1 MTIAKKVVGWL
12 SSVLLVLVLYL
23 FLWPVPIDPIA
34 WEPHPAPGLDGD
46 FAENRVLQ
54 GMELFAT
61 PNTHAPEDVAVDA
74 EGRIYVG
81 VAEGQ
86 VLRYAADGS
95 DPEVFADT
103 GGRPIGLDFD
113 DNGNLIVADPVK
125 GLLSI
130 DPNGSIEVLCTE
142 AGYHPTR
149 LTDDVDVDSQ
159 NVAWFSDASY
169 KWNYQQWMSD
179 VLESAPN
186 GRLLKYDINTG
197 ECSVVLD
204 ELFFANGI
212 AVSPDET
219 YVLVNETTRYRVK
232 RVYVRGPRKG
242 EVEVLIDNLPG
253 FPDGISTGQNGIFW
267 LALFAPRN
275 ETLDSAGPKPWLRK
289 LLYRLPSTLKPK
301 PRRHPVVLGLDASGK
316 VVHNLQ
322 DADGVD
328 FSMSTSAE
336 QAGDWLYVGSIG
348 EAKWGRIRISS
359 LP

>member
-1 MTIAKKVVGWL
+1 MRLPRMCSAFAGSGKDDYSEEGAWL
-12 SSVLLVLVLYL
+12 
-23 FLWPVPIDPIA
+23 A
-34 WEPHPAPGLDGD
+34 EPHPAPGLEGD

-61 PNTHAPEDVAVDA
+61 PSSHAPEDVAVDA
-74 EGRIYVG
+74 EGLIYVG

-95 DPEVFADT
+95 SPEVFADT

-113 DNGNLIVADPVK
+113 NNGNLIVADPVK

-130 DPNGSIEVLCTE
+130 DPNGAIQVLCTE
-142 AGYHPTR
+142 AGYHPLR

-169 KWNYQQWMSD
+169 KWNYHQWMSD

-186 GRLLKYDINTG
+186 GRLLKYDIRTG

-204 ELFFANGI
+204 DL
-212 AVSPDET
+212 
-219 YVLVNETTRYRVK
+219 
-232 RVYVRGPRKG
+232 
-242 EVEVLIDNLPG
+242 
-253 FPDGISTGQNGIFW
+253 FW
-267 LALFAPRN
+267 LVLFAPRN

-289 LLYRLPSTLKPK
+289 LLYRLPAALKPK

-316 VVHNLQ
+316 IVHNLQ
-322 DADGVD
+322 DADGID

-336 QAGDWLYVGSIG
+336 QVGDWLYVGSIG